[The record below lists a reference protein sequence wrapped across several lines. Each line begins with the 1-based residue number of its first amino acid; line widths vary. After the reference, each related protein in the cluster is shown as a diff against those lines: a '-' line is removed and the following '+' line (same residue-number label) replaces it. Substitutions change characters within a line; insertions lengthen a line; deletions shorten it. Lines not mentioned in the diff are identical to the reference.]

1 MRQLV
6 ACVLLAATTTVAMP
20 AAQGEAP
27 KLEDILRA
35 TGEYVK
41 GYERSLALVS
51 EESYT
56 QQIFAARRTLQS
68 DITENMKH

>member
-27 KLEDILRA
+27 KVEDILRA
-35 TGEYVK
+35 AGECVK
-41 GYERSLALVS
+41 GYERSLALVA

-56 QQIFAARRTLQS
+56 QQIFADRRTLQS
-68 DITENMKH
+68 DICFFR